1 MPRKAEKFVSL
12 KRYGLPDISMAAIR
26 RYARA
31 VAELFK
37 PDKIILFGSF
47 AYGEPNEHSDVDLLV
62 VMACPNH
69 VTQAVRIETALEAPF
84 PMDLIVRTPEKLRK
98 RIEEEDWFLREITEK
113 GKILYEKA
121 NRPLGSEGRKR
132 PALGKGGGKAASTRA

>member
-1 MPRKAEKFVSL
+1 MKRKAPYVSMA
-12 KRYGLPDISMAAIR
+12 RFGLPDVSMPVIR
-26 RYARA
+26 RYARQ
-31 VAELFK
+31 VAERFK

-62 VMACPNH
+62 VMPCANH

-84 PMDLIVRTPEKLRK
+84 PMDLMVRSPEILRK
-98 RIEEEDWFLREITEK
+98 RIEEEDWFLIEITQK

-121 NRPLGSEGRKR
+121 NHSLDSKGRKR
-132 PALGKGGGKAASTRA
+132 RAFGKSSGITTSS